1 MYYNGEK
8 FQSKDGLKDL
18 LENNMDGDPL
28 YPIIHLED
36 EDIEV
41 AFATTIHKS
50 QGSEYHTVIVVVPP
64 VGSPLLRRELL
75 YTAVTRA
82 RKHLVLIASEDAIT
96 SAVMSTINRA
106 SGLAARVRG

>member
-1 MYYNGEK
+1 LVNG
-8 FQSKDGLKDL
+8 DTGIVVNT
-18 LENNMDGDPL
+18 ENGRRVVFATQTSSFEPSAL
-28 YPIIHLED
+28 

-50 QGSEYHTVIVVVPP
+50 QGSEYGTVIVIVPP

-82 RKHLVLIASEDAIT
+82 RKHLVLIASEDSIT
-96 SAVMSTINRA
+96 NAVMSTINRA
-106 SGLAARVRG
+106 SGLAARIRG